1 MRRWLIPALA
11 GLLAAC
17 SGGTDDLP
25 PAACPR
31 ITILAEGA
39 DLTRFAPGG
48 GQDLTAMVADARLQ
62 GLNARCDYGRRGRS
76 VEVNLTV
83 TFEVERGPAARGP
96 VALPWFIA
104 VTDGDDQRL
113 IERRAYEIG
122 VDFRANVNRTSTTSP
137 PIRMSFP
144 IGDGRRVSDY
154 NVRVSFLLTEQELAY
169 NRRRGTR

>member
-17 SGGTDDLP
+17 SGTEDLP

-48 GQDLTAMVADARLQ
+48 GQDLTAMTADARIQ
-62 GLNARCDYGRRGRS
+62 GLAARCDYGRRGRS

-83 TFEVERGPAARGP
+83 TFDVERGPAARGQ
-96 VALPWFIA
+96 VAMPWFVA

-113 IERRAYEIG
+113 IERRAYEVG
-122 VDFRANVNRTSTTSP
+122 VSFPANVNRTRTSSP
-137 PIRMSFP
+137 PILMSFP
-144 IGDGRRVSDY
+144 IGDGRRITDY